1 MAMQLEEGR
10 AAFRNKLS
18 KIMDDQGL
26 GKGGLAG
33 SAKDELIRSYVEK
46 ENDLIMRIERLE
58 KRLAQVR
65 GRFKSKALLL
75 CLGFKDY
82 AR

>member
-1 MAMQLEEGR
+1 MSMQLEEGR

-33 SAKDELIRSYVEK
+33 SAK
-46 ENDLIMRIERLE
+46 
-58 KRLAQVR
+58 
-65 GRFKSKALLL
+65 
-75 CLGFKDY
+75 
-82 AR
+82 